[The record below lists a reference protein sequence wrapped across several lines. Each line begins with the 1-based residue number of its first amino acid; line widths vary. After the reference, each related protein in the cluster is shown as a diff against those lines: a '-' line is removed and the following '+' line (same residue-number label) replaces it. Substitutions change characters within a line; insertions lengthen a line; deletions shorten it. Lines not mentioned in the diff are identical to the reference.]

1 MKATK
6 IYAGFYEFHGA
17 GITPLYIFMTDHPLA
32 HKWPRM
38 TMDLP
43 FRLCRVCL
51 EDAKQASG
59 TSLTD
64 VGRHGEWMIMQPSYV
79 CGLKR
84 GLLLK
89 DESFPTLSAAKDR
102 ADEIAEIIRFQNVDN
117 YGKTY
122 NMLDALIIDAE
133 EREKMR
139 LEDERIEIARRYV
152 EQHAEFVFRE
162 TLRGLRKARFRLL
175 SDDSSIRPNL
185 IKIYEFLLNGLYGEV
200 RIEHPNFT
208 GISPMPLP
216 VAEIEIG
223 SHESATGNPILFTF
237 SHEDLI
243 NE

>member
-6 IYAGFYEFHGA
+6 ISAGFYEFNGA
-17 GITPLYIFMTDHPLA
+17 GITPLYIFKTDHPLA
-32 HKWPRM
+32 HEWPLN
-38 TMDLP
+38 TMG
-43 FRLCRVCL
+43 VSQ
-51 EDAKQASG
+51 EDAMQAMN

-64 VGRHGEWMIMQPSYV
+64 VGRHGDWMIMQPNYV
-79 CGLKR
+79 CGHKK

-122 NMLDALIIDAE
+122 DMLDALRIDAE

-152 EQHAEFVFRE
+152 EQHAEFCFRE
-162 TLRGLRKARFRLL
+162 NLRDLRRGRT
-175 SDDSSIRPNL
+175 IRPNL
-185 IKIYEFLLNGLYGEV
+185 IRIYEFLLDGFFGEV
-200 RIEHPNFT
+200 RVEHPNFT
-208 GISPMPLP
+208 GILPMPLP

>member
-17 GITPLYIFMTDHPLA
+17 GITPLYIFKTDHPLA
-32 HKWPRM
+32 HKWPLN
-38 TMDLP
+38 TMG
-43 FRLCRVCL
+43 VSQ
-51 EDAKQASG
+51 EDTKQASG

-64 VGRHGEWMIMQPSYV
+64 VGRHGEWMIMEPSYV
-79 CGLKR
+79 CGHKR

-89 DESFPTLSAAKDR
+89 DESFATLSAAKDR

-122 NMLDALIIDAE
+122 NMLDALRIDAE

-139 LEDERIEIARRYV
+139 SEDERIEIARRYV

-162 TLRGLRKARFRLL
+162 TLRDLRKAL
-175 SDDSSIRPNL
+175 SDDSWIRPQL
-185 IKIYEFLLNGLYGEV
+185 IGIYRCLLDGLYGEV
-200 RIEHPNFT
+200 RVEHPNFT
-208 GISPMPLP
+208 GILPMPLP

-223 SHESATGNPILFTF
+223 SHESVTGNPILFTF